1 MAIQTNSVGTIYLI
15 AVLYIPTEAER
26 IAGAKKSVLVQ
37 PQFVLADDAQAASNK
52 AIMLAAAASVAG
64 GTSTPDPDRCEVLVT
79 KPF

>member
-26 IAGAKKSVLVQ
+26 ISGAKKSVLVQ

-52 AIMLAAAASVAG
+52 AIMLAAVSG
-64 GTSTPDPDRCEVLVT
+64 GSIAPDPDRCEVLVT

>member
-26 IAGAKKSVLVQ
+26 ISGAKKSVLVQ

-52 AIMLAAAASVAG
+52 AIMLAAAGAAG
-64 GTSTPDPDRCEVLVT
+64 NTAPDPDRCEVLVT

>member
-1 MAIQTNSVGTIYLI
+1 MAINTLSVGSVYLI

-26 IAGAKKSVLVQ
+26 IGGAKKTVLVA

-52 AIMLAAAASVAG
+52 AIMLAAVAG
-64 GTSTPDPDRCEVLVT
+64 QGSTAPDPDRCEVLVT

>member
-26 IAGAKKSVLVQ
+26 ISGAKKSVLVQ

-52 AIMLAAAASVAG
+52 AIMLAAVSG
-64 GTSTPDPDRCEVLVT
+64 GSTAPDPDRCEVLVT